1 MRPGMGDSWKEQVG
15 NCILLDQVLIL
26 VPEVREEAPPVPLVH
41 GHAFDYLLGLASLVD
56 LYPYP
61 SRLCLL
67 HHSYPDLQIHGGHD
81 YAEAYHFD

>member
-1 MRPGMGDSWKEQVG
+1 MGDSWEEQVG
-15 NCILLDQVLIL
+15 NCILLDLVLIL
-26 VPEVREEAPPVPLVH
+26 VPLVH
-41 GHAFDYLLGLASLVD
+41 DHTFDYLLGLAALVD

-61 SRLCLL
+61 SRLYLL